1 MIEFGELLNNEPD
14 PSSSPTLEFFVIACL
29 PDGDTGNA
37 LARNQEYAIDV
48 LLSPKLP
55 NIRKAIQGVFGHG
68 AMCEAPEKIC
78 DVIIA
83 LIAQGNLLTAAQ
95 LQAND
100 LTLEHG

>member
-1 MIEFGELLNNEPD
+1 M
-14 PSSSPTLEFFVIACL
+14 
-29 PDGDTGNA
+29 
-37 LARNQEYAIDV
+37 
-48 LLSPKLP
+48 
-55 NIRKAIQGVFGHG
+55 KAIRGVFGHG